1 MSSMKPTLPSISILV
16 MSYNQ
21 EAFIGACAD
30 SVLSQEYDGE
40 LEFIFCDDNS
50 SDSTFKI
57 IEEKVYHYTGS
68 RRVVTHKAEKNG
80 KVATNMNIAVKLA
93 KYDWLM
99 RVDGDDILHPDRTRL
114 TALAISLHPKASAI
128 SGQLIPFKNNIVPVE
143 NVEDAKLIYHSYNY
157 TDFTDKDKPRNL
169 EWWGCM
175 MCISRRI
182 FTEFGDLPAICNVLD
197 DTMFATRALM
207 LGDFIIIENGI
218 LLYYRRHE
226 GNISSAANK
235 CELSIWQYIDA
246 DAATRDYYR
255 RGMSAHP
262 HIIEEIS
269 HYCETHP
276 EYQTLLKYFE
286 NRFAEL
292 KRQALFWKKSW
303 SERIADAKIE
313 GPIWRK
319 IPWAMRVMCPF
330 TYALA
335 AKYMKKS

>member
-1 MSSMKPTLPSISILV
+1 MSTKLPFISILV

-21 EAFIGACAD
+21 EAYIGDCVD

-57 IEEKVYHYTGS
+57 VQEKVYKYTGT
-68 RRVVTHKAEKNG
+68 RRVIVHKCPKNG
-80 KVATNMNIAVKLA
+80 KVAVNMNIAVSFSQGE
-93 KYDWLM
+93 WLM

-114 TALAISLHPKASAI
+114 SALAICKNPNATAI
-128 SGQLIPFKNNIVPVE
+128 SGKLVNFSNKPIPVQ
-143 NVEDAKLIYHSYNY
+143 NVDDEHLIYRKYNL
-157 TDFTDKDKPRNL
+157 KDIKATSIPKGL

-175 MCISRRI
+175 MCMSRRI

-226 GNISSAANK
+226 ANISSAAYQSGK
-235 CELSIWQYIDA
+235 SIKDFIEA
-246 DAATRDYYR
+246 DINSRDYYR
-255 RGMSAHP
+255 RGISAHEP
-262 HIIEEIS
+262 ILAEIAA
-269 HYCETHP
+269 YTRTHP
-276 EYQTLLKYFE
+276 ECSLLHTYFK
-286 NRFAEL
+286 NRFTEL
-292 KRQALFWKKSW
+292 KRQAFFWQKSW
-303 SERIADAKIE
+303 KERIDDAHIS
-313 GPIWRK
+313 GPFWLK
-319 IPWAMRVMCPF
+319 IPWAMRVLCPF

-335 AKYMKKS
+335 AKFMKKS